1 MAAILKTRLTEFN
14 TFCREVNIKRNAQ
27 PRKLKPGD
35 PETGC
40 SVGSMKRGKRGRA
53 EVSKMR
59 KAEALQ
65 QDRRKMRGQCCLC
78 TDTSVHKEKGITV
91 QGVTSLWLTEKSSF
105 HKKGA
110 QHSGL
115 APAVLI
121 IIFLYG
127 VFPCIVQR
135 NIVLNR
141 ILSFHYFPLQLMLCQ
156 HLLPWNTDRVVM
168 VLHLTKCQRQQQ
180 ELHFD
185 NYATPTTVGIKALQ
199 KEMTC
204 LLLWTFCHE
213 TVENHEVSHWAKHK
227 AWGTMGS
234 QGWLIFPSFKAPCWL
249 QCCNNSA
256 SQAAVFLRDALC
268 GNKGKLRYAEL
279 LPVFLSSRTHPQGET
294 VLSQAGIR
302 TVSIF
307 LIVGWKVKSKKNKI
321 WHLLKG

>member
-53 EVSKMR
+53 EVSKMG

-78 TDTSVHKEKGITV
+78 TSTREQWVPDTSAHLHKEKGITV
-91 QGVTSLWLTEKSSF
+91 QGVTSLWLTEKRSF

-110 QHSGL
+110 HHCGI

-121 IIFLYG
+121 IIFIYG

-141 ILSFHYFPLQLMLCQ
+141 ILSFHYLPLQLMLCQ

-168 VLHLTKCQRQQQ
+168 VLHLTKCQGQQQ
-180 ELHFD
+180 ELH
-185 NYATPTTVGIKALQ
+185 YPY
-199 KEMTC
+199 
-204 LLLWTFCHE
+204 
-213 TVENHEVSHWAKHK
+213 
-227 AWGTMGS
+227 
-234 QGWLIFPSFKAPCWL
+234 
-249 QCCNNSA
+249 NS
-256 SQAAVFLRDALC
+256 R
-268 GNKGKLRYAEL
+268 NKGPSKRDDLSAPLNILSRNSGKSWSKPLGKAQGLRNNGKPGVTAFSQLQSTL
-279 LPVFLSSRTHPQGET
+279 LIA
-294 VLSQAGIR
+294 VL
-302 TVSIF
+302 
-307 LIVGWKVKSKKNKI
+307 
-321 WHLLKG
+321 